1 MKKTL
6 MLILIGC
13 FLSGCS
19 FFRVH
24 KMDIEQGNIITQE
37 QISQLHSGMSFSQV
51 KAVMGTPVLVN
62 IFSPNRIEYV
72 YWNKPAYGDL
82 TEKRVSLIFVGGR
95 LSQIERR

>member
-1 MKKTL
+1 MKKTI

-24 KMDIEQGNIITQE
+24 KMDIEQGNIITPE
-37 QISQLHSGMSFSQV
+37 AMSQLHTGMSEGQV
-51 KAVMGTPVLVN
+51 KAVLGDPVLVN
-62 IFSPNRIEYV
+62 IFTPNRLEYV

-82 TEKRVSLIFVGGR
+82 TVKRVGLVFVGGR
-95 LSQIERR
+95 LNQIERK